1 MVTERRINMGFDI
14 LGIIAVP
21 AITIICY
28 LVGIGVKASPLDD
41 KFIPIIVGA
50 VGGIIGTIAFL
61 TGMPNFPADN
71 VITAIAVG
79 IVSGFASTGINQ
91 IYKQLK
97 GESDGK

>member
-1 MVTERRINMGFDI
+1 MSFDI

-21 AITIICY
+21 AIAIICY

-41 KFIPIIVGA
+41 KWIPIIVG
-50 VGGIIGTIAFL
+50 VIGGIIGTVAYL
-61 TGMPNFPADN
+61 TGMPNFPAND

-79 IVSGFASTGINQ
+79 IVSGLASTGVNQ

-97 GESDGK
+97 GDKNDE

>member
-1 MVTERRINMGFDI
+1 MDFNI

-28 LVGIGVKASPLDD
+28 LVGMGVKASPLDD
-41 KFIPIIVGA
+41 KFIPIIVGV
-50 VGGIIGTIAFL
+50 VGGIIGIVAYL

-71 VITAIAVG
+71 PIVAIAVG

-91 IYKQLK
+91 IFKQWK
-97 GESDGK
+97 GASDGN

>member
-1 MVTERRINMGFDI
+1 MGFDI
-14 LGIIAVP
+14 LGIVAVP
-21 AITIICY
+21 AIAIICY
-28 LVGIGVKASPLDD
+28 LVGMGVKASPLDD

-50 VGGIIGTIAFL
+50 IGGVIGTVAYL

-79 IVSGFASTGINQ
+79 IVSGLSSTGVNQ

-97 GESDGK
+97 GDSND